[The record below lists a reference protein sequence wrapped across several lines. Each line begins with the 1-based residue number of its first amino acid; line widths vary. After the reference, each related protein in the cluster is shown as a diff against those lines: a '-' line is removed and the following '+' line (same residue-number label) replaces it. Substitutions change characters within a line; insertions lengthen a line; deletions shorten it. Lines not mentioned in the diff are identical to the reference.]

1 MHDVART
8 PAIDELDIAAL
19 YPAQGPKCLPE
30 NYQPRLSF
38 WIIRDSHQH
47 ANTPHAI
54 RLLRACRERPSRRAS
69 QKDHKLTP
77 VHVGHGSSLTP
88 LSQSDF

>member
-1 MHDVART
+1 V
-8 PAIDELDIAAL
+8 PA
-19 YPAQGPKCLPE
+19 G

-38 WIIRDSHQH
+38 WIIRDSHQY

-77 VHVGHGSSLTP
+77 LHVGHGSSLTP